1 MCPVDAVN
9 DSCND
14 TVITP
19 DCTGVISY
27 ICLVHTQKNA
37 FKLRFSVKLI
47 SFKLISFIHR
57 YEQFVPGEPIK
68 KFWHWND
75 PDVTPG
81 FTDPVLV

>member
-47 SFKLISFIHR
+47 SFK
-57 YEQFVPGEPIK
+57 Y
-68 KFWHWND
+68 
-75 PDVTPG
+75 T
-81 FTDPVLV
+81 